1 MKKTLLIITA
11 VMLVV
16 GCSNK
21 PEKEYINA
29 EKLNEEDGLMYHPD
43 TKELYSGDV
52 FKNYLG
58 GKTEFEGSYKDGIK
72 DGLYTGWYE
81 SGQKEFEG
89 TYKNGEKDGKWTKW
103 YEDGRKEHEKTYKD
117 GDKTGVW
124 TWWFLNGQKISEQT
138 YKDGLLDGLYT
149 WWHKN
154 GQKKWE
160 TTFKD
165 GQLIFVKCWD
175 EDGNECECSE
185 YLYQGCK

>member
-29 EKLNEEDGLMYHPD
+29 EKLNEENGLMYHPD

-52 FKNYLG
+52 FKKYLSSW
-58 GKTEFEGSYKDGIK
+58 TEFEGSYKDGIK

-89 TYKNGEKDGKWTKW
+89 TYKNGELDGFVTGWWSNGQKW
-103 YEDGRKEHEKTYKD
+103 YER
-117 GDKTGVW
+117 
-124 TWWFLNGQKISEQT
+124 
-138 YKDGLLDGLYT
+138 
-149 WWHKN
+149 
-154 GQKKWE
+154 
-160 TTFKD
+160 TFKD
-165 GQLIFVKCWD
+165 GELISVKKWN
-175 EDGNECECSE
+175 EDGNLIE
-185 YLYQGCK
+185 K